1 MNSKKIGIYFL
12 PFICLALLSSCSI
25 QKRHYMPGYFVQ
37 NTRIEQ
43 ERVEKENILV
53 TSVPDV
59 KRAMQKVTGGAL
71 LAKGRQILAEEVN
84 TKDKVESNDI
94 VKDAE
99 CSSSSVVTWKNKVP
113 LIVSDNDP
121 PQKDKLASLS
131 FRFGI
136 GASLLLLTIFTLYS
150 GLLMLGLIFA
160 LLALVLGI
168 IAWKRIKRN
177 PDTRSGRWLALVA
190 IIMGSFF
197 ILCLSWFFVFWGLYF
212 NV

>member
-1 MNSKKIGIYFL
+1 
-12 PFICLALLSSCSI
+12 
-25 QKRHYMPGYFVQ
+25 MPGCFVQ
-37 NTRIEQ
+37 NTATKKAG
-43 ERVEKENILV
+43 VEKENICKSSPLFQKSEGLKGTGMNLST
-53 TSVPDV
+53 TS
-59 KRAMQKVTGGAL
+59 K
-71 LAKGRQILAEEVN
+71 EEEAICVN
-84 TKDKVESNDI
+84 KNEERKETVQEP
-94 VKDAE
+94 E
-99 CSSSSVVTWKNKVP
+99 RPSSSITIWKSKIPVAVT
-113 LIVSDNDP
+113 DGDP
-121 PQKDKLASLS
+121 PPKDKLAVLG

-136 GASLLLLTIFTLYS
+136 GATLLLLAIFTYYS

-160 LLALVLGI
+160 LLALVMGI